1 MANRAPQPNAIGHMG
16 WAEVSHQGFASFVLQ
31 LFKVGRTDAQLLL
44 IRDGLQAT
52 SLIAQHLKQNLT
64 HPYLLGSGL
73 ILSGFH
79 GHG

>member
-1 MANRAPQPNAIGHMG
+1 MG

-44 IRDGLQAT
+44 IRGGLQAT

-64 HPYLLGSGL
+64 HPYLLGPGL

-79 GHG
+79 GHGWCAR